1 MASNGNRLKGTD
13 ERNIAFMSTLETR
26 HDFLDLANVVLG

>member
-13 ERNIAFMSTLETR
+13 ERSIAFMSTLETR
-26 HDFLDLANVVLG
+26 LDFLEVWAMLF